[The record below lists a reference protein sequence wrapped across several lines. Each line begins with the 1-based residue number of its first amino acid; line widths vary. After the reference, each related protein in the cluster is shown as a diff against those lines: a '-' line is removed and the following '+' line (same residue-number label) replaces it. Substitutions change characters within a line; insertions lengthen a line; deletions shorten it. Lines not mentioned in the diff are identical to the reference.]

1 MPNMAHPTDLAVDHW
16 ALGLILLNVLLDQIG
31 LPVPAAPALIFAGSI
46 ATAWGLGSAE
56 LLCGAIALCVVSDV
70 GWFMAGRRF
79 GGRIMRL
86 LCRISIS
93 PDSCVRDTQ
102 LRFARWGGK
111 VLLVSK
117 FVPGISLISSPL
129 AGALRMT
136 WSTFLTF
143 SVLGS
148 ALWVGTLFTL
158 GALLAPQI
166 DALLPHLA
174 AARGR
179 VALVVGL
186 LLALYILVKLWQ
198 RWRLLATLRM
208 ARITVVE
215 LHGLIQ
221 ADRGPLV
228 LDVRSHTALAVEP
241 RSIPN
246 ALHAPPEEIAERLHG
261 VDRDRDVVLYCTCP
275 NEASAARAAR
285 LLMRNG
291 FRRVRPLLGGLDA
304 WVDAG
309 YPVADAQRAQLAV
322 GVLADHLSAPPA
334 P

>member
-1 MPNMAHPTDLAVDHW
+1 MAHPTDFSADHW

-31 LPVPAAPALIFAGSI
+31 FPVPAAPALVLAGSI
-46 ATAWGLGSAE
+46 TAGWGLGSAE
-56 LLCGAIALCVVSDV
+56 LLSGAIALCVLSDA
-70 GWFMAGRRF
+70 GWFMAGRRY

-86 LCRISIS
+86 MCRISIS

-111 VLLVSK
+111 MLLVSK

-129 AGALRMT
+129 AGAVRMS
-136 WSTFLTF
+136 WSSFLTF

-148 ALWVGTLFTL
+148 ALWVGTLFAC
-158 GALLAPQI
+158 GALLAPQV

-179 VALVVGL
+179 VVLLIGL
-186 LLALYILVKLWQ
+186 LLALYLIVKLWQ
-198 RWRLLATLRM
+198 RWRLRATLRM
-208 ARITVVE
+208 ARISVVE
-215 LHGLIQ
+215 LHQLMQ
-221 ADRGPLV
+221 AKHAPLV

-246 ALHAPPEEIAERLHG
+246 ALHTPPEELAERLRG
-261 VDRDRDVVLYCTCP
+261 VDRERDVILYCTCP

-291 FRRVRPLLGGLDA
+291 FHRVRPLLGGLDA

-309 YPVADAQRAQLAV
+309 YPVTDAARAAAALS
-322 GVLADHLSAPPA
+322 VLADSLSAPPA

>member
-1 MPNMAHPTDLAVDHW
+1 MSHPTDFSADHW
-16 ALGLILLNVLLDQIG
+16 ALGLILLNVLLDQVG
-31 LPVPAAPALIFAGSI
+31 FPVPAAPALILAGSI
-46 ATAWGLGSAE
+46 TAGWGLGSAE
-56 LLCGAIALCVVSDV
+56 LLSGAIALCVMSDL
-70 GWFMAGRRF
+70 GWFMAGRRY

-111 VLLVSK
+111 MLLVSK

-136 WSTFLTF
+136 WSSFLAF

-148 ALWVGTLFTL
+148 TLWVGTLFAC

-166 DALLPHLA
+166 DALLPRLA

-179 VALVVGL
+179 VALVIAL
-186 LLALYILVKLWQ
+186 LLGLYLLTKLWQ

-208 ARITVVE
+208 ARISVVE
-215 LHGLIQ
+215 LYALMRAEQ
-221 ADRGPLV
+221 APLV

-246 ALHAPPEEIAERLHG
+246 ALHAPPEELAERLHG
-261 VDRDRDVVLYCTCP
+261 VERDRDVVLYCSCP

-309 YPVADAQRAQLAV
+309 YPVTDVPRAVLEV
-322 GVLADHLSAPPA
+322 SVLAEGLSVPPA